1 MKAVQNLFIQGL
13 PFFFPLLLY
22 VLLVSDVSA
31 LQGGGVVI
39 DGRVTITVEVA
50 RTAQE
55 QARGLG
61 GRSSLLRGGGML
73 FPFDAAE
80 RRIFWMKGMLI
91 PLDILWIREGKI
103 VAIDA
108 NVAPPRSHETPA
120 IVSQV
125 ADTVLEVPAGFAQEM
140 GISAGQTVRVRY
152 EGSSR

>member
-1 MKAVQNLFIQGL
+1 MRAIQNLFIQGL

-22 VLLVSDVSA
+22 VLLASDVSA

-39 DGRVTITVEVA
+39 DGRVTIAVEVA

-61 GRSSLLRGGGML
+61 GRSSLPKGGGML
-73 FPFDAAE
+73 FPFDVAE

-91 PLDILWIREGKI
+91 PIDILWIREGKI
-103 VAIDA
+103 MAIDA

-120 IVSQV
+120 IVSHV
-125 ADTVLEVPAGFAQEM
+125 ADLVLEVPAGFALEM
-140 GISAGQTVRVRY
+140 GISVGQTVRVRY
-152 EGSSR
+152 ERSSR

>member
-1 MKAVQNLFIQGL
+1 MRAIQNLFIQGL
-13 PFFFPLLLY
+13 PFSFPLLLY

-39 DGRVTITVEVA
+39 DGRVTIAVEVA

-61 GRSSLLRGGGML
+61 GRSSLPKGGGML
-73 FPFDAAE
+73 FPFDVAE

-91 PLDILWIREGKI
+91 PIDILWIREGKI
-103 VAIDA
+103 MAIDA

-120 IVSQV
+120 IVSHV
-125 ADTVLEVPAGFAQEM
+125 ADLVLEVPAGFALEM
-140 GISAGQTVRVRY
+140 SISVGQTVRVRY